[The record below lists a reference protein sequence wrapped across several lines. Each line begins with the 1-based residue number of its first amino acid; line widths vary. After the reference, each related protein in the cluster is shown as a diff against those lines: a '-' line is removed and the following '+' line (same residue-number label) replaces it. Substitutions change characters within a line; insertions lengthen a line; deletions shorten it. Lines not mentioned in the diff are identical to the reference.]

1 MEPPPRLMGEASGL
15 LLGADAS
22 LEADG
27 FVERGTKPAIWG
39 PMPATLPAEAW
50 AASVPRAS
58 ISAEA
63 SSELSGVVHLS
74 T

>member
-1 MEPPPRLMGEASGL
+1 
-15 LLGADAS
+15 
-22 LEADG
+22 
-27 FVERGTKPAIWG
+27 
-39 PMPATLPAEAW
+39 MPATLPAEAW